1 MPQLKPVKKKNY
13 LHFPFFSLLWNKP
26 IAKEKTKRNS
36 SCIWVCVAAT
46 NQRQRKQ
53 HEESKIDE
61 TERRKNRE
69 KKKLKGRRTHRVWE
83 LDRIR
88 AESTDTQAQIGNV
101 NELSRKRNEK
111 TEFVGRER
119 ERERREKS
127 LETENSDLR
136 RSHMREG
143 KDSKE
148 EKGRRRNQRNK

>member
-1 MPQLKPVKKKNY
+1 MKQTDRKRKNKTQFKLHLSLRSSYEPEATKATWGIENRRNRTKKK
-13 LHFPFFSLLWNKP
+13 S
-26 IAKEKTKRNS
+26 R
-36 SCIWVCVAAT
+36 
-46 NQRQRKQ
+46 
-53 HEESKIDE
+53 
-61 TERRKNRE
+61 